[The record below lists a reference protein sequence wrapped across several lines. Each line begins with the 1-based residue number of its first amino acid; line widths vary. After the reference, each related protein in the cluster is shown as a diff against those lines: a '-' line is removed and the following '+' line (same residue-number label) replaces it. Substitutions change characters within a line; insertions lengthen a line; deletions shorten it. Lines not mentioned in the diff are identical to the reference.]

1 MVSPVGLE
9 RVFSALVT
17 PMRQDES
24 IDFGILRELV
34 ERQIS
39 RGVEG
44 FYCCGSSGEALL
56 LTLEEREA
64 VARNVVEQAAGRVP
78 VIAHVGTI
86 RTADAVR
93 LARSAADDGVAA
105 LSLIPPYYYRWTA
118 VEVRRYYQ
126 AVIDAA
132 QQLAR
137 PVPVILYNIPQFT
150 NVTFDKS
157 NASGLFDQE
166 AVLGMKNTAHDMY
179 ALERLTTAY
188 PGKVFFNGFDE
199 VYLSAL
205 AAGARATVGT
215 TVNIQP
221 ELFLRVRAAFDAGD
235 LVTARRV
242 QTRINDTVETLVAHG
257 VFQSAKYLAGDADQP
272 TGDCREP
279 FTSLTSDDRRVLDEL
294 RDRIGEAI
302 AAD

>member
-17 PMRQDES
+17 PMREDEL
-24 IDFGILRELV
+24 IDFGVLRELV

-64 VARNVVEQAAGRVP
+64 VVRNVVEQAAGRVP

-86 RTADAVR
+86 RTAEAVR
-93 LARSAADDGVAA
+93 LAHTAADDGVAA

-118 VEVRRYYQ
+118 VEVQRYYQ

-132 QQLAR
+132 KQLAR

-150 NVTFDKS
+150 NVAFDKS

-199 VYLSAL
+199 IYLSAL

-242 QTRINDTVETLVAHG
+242 QTQINDTVETLVAHG

-272 TGDCREP
+272 TGNCREP
-279 FTSLTSDDRRVLDEL
+279 FTPLTADDRRVLDEL